1 MAPVSITLVANW
13 RGLGSSEVAKIE
25 LVDENGDVAD
35 GGSSTGPS
43 SSTSSGASAFS
54 STADTRILSGRVRV
68 KAESE
73 GNGER
78 DSGGR

>member
-1 MAPVSITLVANW
+1 MVMVMVPVSITLVASW
-13 RGLGSSEVAKIE
+13 RGVRSSEVANIE
-25 LVDENGDVAD
+25 LVDENGDMAD

-43 SSTSSGASAFS
+43 STSSATSAV
-54 STADTRILSGRVRV
+54 DTRILSGRVRV

-73 GNGER
+73 GNREV

>member
-13 RGLGSSEVAKIE
+13 SGVGSSVVANIE
-25 LVDENGDVAD
+25 LVDEKGDVAE

-43 SSTSSGASAFS
+43 STSSGASAVS
-54 STADTRILSGRVRV
+54 SKADTRSLSGRVRV
-68 KAESE
+68 KAERE
-73 GNGER
+73 GNGEM

>member
-1 MAPVSITLVANW
+1 MIAPVSITLVASW
-13 RGLGSSEVAKIE
+13 SGEGSSEVAKIE
-25 LVDENGDVAD
+25 LVVENGDIGD

-43 SSTSSGASAFS
+43 STSSATSEVSSA
-54 STADTRILSGRVRV
+54 ADTRILSGRVRV

-73 GNGER
+73 GSGEV

>member
-43 SSTSSGASAFS
+43 STSSGASAVS
-54 STADTRILSGRVRV
+54 STAETRILSGRVRV